1 MKIGTYVLKGAGSV
15 EERLQKTR
23 EAGFDFIALGG
34 SLFTGE
40 VTPEMCARAGLTI
53 DNVHLSGP
61 KTTLIW
67 SDTLDGDAICDRY
80 CSEIACASELGVHV
94 GIAHI
99 TWGFSAPAP
108 MSDVGFDRY
117 ARIAEAAT
125 KNDFVVALENSV
137 FPSYLHAVLRKFQ
150 IPAFGHC
157 FDSGHRNAFAPDEDF
172 LGLYG
177 DRLAATHIA
186 DNDGKHDLH
195 LMPFW
200 GTCDFARVARELA
213 KTKVGRDRICAEP
226 AAPRTFNFKGAPAAE
241 VDADLRRCAFY
252 STGRFTVRD
261 GEADIYPGMTFDE
274 QIVLLYREMHRLGE
288 MIDAEAALLG
298 AE

>member
-1 MKIGTYVLKGAGSV
+1 MKLGTYLLKGAGSAQ
-15 EERLQKTR
+15 ERLIKTR

-34 SLFTGE
+34 SLLTGA
-40 VTPEMCARAGLTI
+40 VTPEMCARAGLPI

-67 SDTLDGDAICDRY
+67 SDTADGDAICERY
-80 CSEIACASELGVHV
+80 CDEIVRATEMGVHV

-108 MSDVGFDRY
+108 VSDIGLDRY
-117 ARIAEAAT
+117 ARIAEVAT
-125 KNDFVVALENSV
+125 KNNFVVALENSV
-137 FPSYLHAVLRKFQ
+137 FPGHLHAVLEKFR

-157 FDSGHRNAFAPDEDF
+157 FDSGHRNAFAPEEDF
-172 LGLYG
+172 LGRYG

-195 LMPFW
+195 LLPFW
-200 GTCDFARVARELA
+200 GTCDFDRVARELA
-213 KTKVGRDRICAEP
+213 RTVVGRDRICAEP
-226 AAPRTFNFKGAPAAE
+226 AAPRTFDFKGAPAE
-241 VDADLRRCAFY
+241 QIDADLRRCAFY
-252 STGRFTVRD
+252 ETGRFTVRD

-274 QIVLLYREMHRLGE
+274 EIVLLYERMKKLGG
-288 MIDAEAALLG
+288 MIDAEAAKIG
-298 AE
+298 K